1 MNDKV
6 MIPKFTLWSCSFQDD
21 LNEFI
26 LSQDIYLSILVGKI
40 NLKLAYVSNEV
51 SETNVIDVKWK
62 KLSPSYIWNR

>member
-21 LNEFI
+21 LYEFI

-40 NLKLAYVSNEV
+40 NLKLEHVSSEV

-62 KLSPSYIWNR
+62 KLSPSYI